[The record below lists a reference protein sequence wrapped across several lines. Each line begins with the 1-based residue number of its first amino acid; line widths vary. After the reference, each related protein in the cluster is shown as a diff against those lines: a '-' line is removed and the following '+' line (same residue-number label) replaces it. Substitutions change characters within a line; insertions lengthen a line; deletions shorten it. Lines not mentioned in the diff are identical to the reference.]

1 VVTYHAMGADV
12 EHTKTPWWHGEVLPL
27 LAWPQTL
34 QWLSGDAQTGGRD
47 AIKVACK
54 PHQE

>member
-1 VVTYHAMGADV
+1 MVTYHAMGADV